1 MSVSRLQVTYK
12 SPEIDVELDKKIENF
27 FESIG
32 FRRWASG
39 YDLLSFERD
48 IAFER
53 RTEEEDSKRPE
64 YHEEMEV
71 NASKRNQKVKLTA

>member
-1 MSVSRLQVTYK
+1 MVTRLQVTYK
-12 SPEIDVELDKKIENF
+12 SPEIDIEFDKEITKF

-53 RTEEEDSKRPE
+53 TEEVVGDESKR
-64 YHEEMEV
+64 
-71 NASKRNQKVKLTA
+71 STKIKLTA

>member
-1 MSVSRLQVTYK
+1 MVTRLTVTYRH
-12 SPEIDVELDKKIENF
+12 PEIDKELDGVITKF
-27 FESIG
+27 FETIG

-53 RTEEEDSKRPE
+53 TEGEKINGSKRSTE
-64 YHEEMEV
+64 
-71 NASKRNQKVKLTA
+71 VKLTA